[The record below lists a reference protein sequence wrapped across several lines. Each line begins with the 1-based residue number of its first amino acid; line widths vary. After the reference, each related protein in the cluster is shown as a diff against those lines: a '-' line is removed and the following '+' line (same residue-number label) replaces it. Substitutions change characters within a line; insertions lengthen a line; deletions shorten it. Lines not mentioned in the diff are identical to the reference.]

1 VELGQR
7 EGFLYHG
14 PAFRPTAAG
23 QPLKLRTEL
32 RKQDFNGPYINFS
45 TNVHKYFYQN

>member
-1 VELGQR
+1 MKNVELGQH

-23 QPLKLRTEL
+23 RGRNNWALQLTIYVLLK
-32 RKQDFNGPYINFS
+32 K
-45 TNVHKYFYQN
+45 